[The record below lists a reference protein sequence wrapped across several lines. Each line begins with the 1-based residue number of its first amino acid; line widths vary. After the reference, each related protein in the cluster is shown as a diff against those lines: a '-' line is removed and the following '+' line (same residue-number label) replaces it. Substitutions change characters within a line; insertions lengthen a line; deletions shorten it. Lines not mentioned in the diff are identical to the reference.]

1 MTKTKTQIGV
11 VILGL
16 VCYYLGFL
24 TILQVP
30 TMLMTPTYLAIVLT
44 VPTIIVS
51 LLLGVGTKFASRSKW
66 HWITFSFIYL
76 GIISLTVFVL
86 EYKDYENVK
95 VVLDENNSGHY
106 FIIATTD
113 KSKAVDYKGQQ
124 VYFDSN
130 KVIYL
135 DVELY
140 KKAAIQPVNRQ
151 GNDLTKR
158 IKTHMGNQYGQHFYN
173 PDNEEFKVHPEWS
186 TYYHKYQYP
195 LQLDKQRLEKMGYVF
210 KDTLLYIKE
219 QNDD

>member
-1 MTKTKTQIGV
+1 MTKKKIQIGV
-11 VILGL
+11 IILGL
-16 VCYYLGFL
+16 VCYWLGFL

-30 TMLMTPTYLAIVLT
+30 TMLMTPAYLAIVLT
-44 VPTIIVS
+44 VPTVIIS
-51 LLLGVGTKFASRSKW
+51 LLLGVGTKFATRSKW
-66 HWITFSFIYL
+66 HWVTFSFIYL
-76 GIISLTVFVL
+76 GFISLTVFVL

-124 VYFDSN
+124 VHFDSN

-135 DVELY
+135 DGELY
-140 KKAAIQPVNRQ
+140 KKAAIRPVNEQ

-158 IKTHMGNQYGQHFYN
+158 IKSHMGNQYGQRFYN
-173 PDNEEFKVHPEWS
+173 PDNEEYKLHPEWS

-195 LQLDKQRLEKMGYVF
+195 LQLEKQRLEKLGYIF
-210 KDTLLYIKE
+210 QDTLLYISE
-219 QNDD
+219 QNAD